1 MKQLLEML
9 RATAEPTRL
18 RLLGFC
24 ARSDYS
30 VGELSL
36 VLGQSQPRVSR
47 HLKILCDAGLLER
60 SNEGLFAYYRVV
72 FDGAGADFLR
82 QLMPIFPEDDE
93 AFARDLSRLEI
104 IKSARLRKAE
114 VSMFPVIH
122 QGDERY
128 ASYLSDQGAAE
139 ALRDVVLEHPVRR
152 LLDIGTG
159 TGRALEV
166 LGPNVDVG
174 VGIDVSR
181 EMLALARANLENA
194 GLQNCR
200 VRYADLNELPFVN
213 ESFDAVMIH
222 HVLRFVDDPKKALRE
237 AARVM
242 APGAHIVIIDLARI
256 DAKGTDTRNGLGFS
270 DAELGAWFQA
280 AGLRPEKVAKIPG
293 GPGREHIW
301 RGVRIQ
307 GEAALHG

>member
-1 MKQLLEML
+1 MQPILDML

-24 ARSDYS
+24 AHSDYS

-60 SNEGLFAYYRVV
+60 SNEGLFAYYRAV

-82 QLMPIFPEDDE
+82 RIMPLFPLEDE
-93 AFARDLSRLEI
+93 SFSRDMKRLEI

-114 VSMFPVIH
+114 ATILPVAP
-122 QGDERY
+122 GDDRY
-128 ASYLSDQGAAE
+128 TTFLSDHSAE
-139 ALRDVVLEHPVRR
+139 QALRDAVLERPVRR

-159 TGRALEV
+159 TGRALEL
-166 LGPNVDVG
+166 LGADVDVG
-174 VGIDVSR
+174 VGIDASR
-181 EMLALARANLENA
+181 EMLALARAKLEHA

-200 VRYADLNELPFVN
+200 VRHADLYELPFSDQ
-213 ESFDAVMIH
+213 SFDAVMIH
-222 HVLRFVDDPKKALRE
+222 HVLRFVKDPARALRE

-242 APGAHIVIIDLARI
+242 ADGARIVVIDLAGDGATDPGFR
-256 DAKGTDTRNGLGFS
+256 DAD
-270 DAELGAWFQA
+270 LGAWFQA
-280 AGLRPEKVAKIPG
+280 AGIQPDTVIKFPVG
-293 GPGREHIW
+293 NGREHIW
-301 RGVRIQ
+301 RGVRPSEDRIS
-307 GEAALHG
+307 E